1 MKLKNKSILLLFILG
16 VSLCSGF
23 ISFANACQTEEPEL
37 NYAEWRFSN
46 NQPYLHVEA
55 DNYYT
60 LGFLQGQ
67 NLAFQTAWMKLMIM
81 LQAQQIGLS
90 YDIAIYYALDYL
102 EFIPEQYLLEMQG
115 IADAIDVVL
124 VPFMGEIYEIS
135 IDFMD
140 VLVQNCFWDIYYGKI
155 IPMLT
160 GYPQAPLIAGAC
172 TAIGSHTSKKT
183 VFGQTIDLTLLMM
196 PTVSAVY
203 TKINSKKIF
212 SFRMGSMLA
221 FGGVNKWGLSVSVNL
236 IEVFNYG
243 CSGKPLSIIY
253 RTVLEKA
260 RTIRQAR
267 YLITSNDFTLG
278 WNYII
283 RTKRNLAA
291 IETIPNS
298 YSFER
303 INRGGYTFDANIYEN
318 SLFRMFM
325 IYPTFYVQRYNR
337 VLELCQTYNQDGDL
351 DINDMFSI
359 YSDSLISR
367 RFTTGDPMEVATVGS
382 FFIDH
387 KNNIYFCI
395 GNPLDSSL
403 GVIPSF
409 KQ

>member
-1 MKLKNKSILLLFILG
+1 MKLKNKSVLLLFILG
-16 VSLCSGF
+16 VSLSSGF
-23 ISFANACQTEEPEL
+23 ISFANACQTEEVEL

-46 NQPYLHVEA
+46 NQPYLYVEA

-60 LGFLQGQ
+60 LGYLEGK
-67 NLAFQTAWMKLMIM
+67 NLAFQIAWMKLMIM

-102 EFIPEQYLLEMQG
+102 EFIPEQYVLEMQG

-160 GYPQAPLIAGAC
+160 GYPQAPLIAGGC

-183 VFGQTIDLTLLMM
+183 VLGQTIDLTLLMM

-203 TKINSKKIF
+203 TKINGKKFF

-221 FGGVNKWGLSVSVNL
+221 FGGVNKWGLSISVNL
-236 IEVFNYG
+236 IEVFNCG

-253 RTVLEKA
+253 RTILENT
-260 RTIRQAR
+260 RTIRKAK
-267 YLITSNDFTLG
+267 YIITSNDFTLG

-283 RTKRNLAA
+283 KTRRNLAT

-303 INRGGYTFDANIYEN
+303 INRGGYTFDTNIYEN
-318 SLFRMFM
+318 SLFKMFM
-325 IYPTFYVQRYNR
+325 IYPTNYIQRYNR
-337 VLELCQTYNQDGDL
+337 VDELCHFYNQDGNL
-351 DINDMFSI
+351 DIYDLFSI
-359 YSDSLISR
+359 YSDTLITR
-367 RFTTGDPMEVATVGS
+367 RFTTGDPMEVGTVGS
-382 FFIDH
+382 FFVDH
-387 KNNIYFCI
+387 KNNVYFCL

-403 GVIPSF
+403 GVINLF
-409 KQ
+409 K